1 MIMMKV
7 RITFIILAILST
19 IVCLFLAA
27 MHPTGPNT
35 VTFEQPY
42 LFTLNIIIMVLVA
55 LPSLVLAI
63 YDYMSFRISSAIL
76 QFLGAISWFFL
87 SLILSFTQFTP
98 FTLASF
104 ITSKYKKGSEGRY
117 KTQLFRTSILLFND
131 IWFAIFNF

>member
-1 MIMMKV
+1 MKV
-7 RITFIILAILST
+7 RITFIILSILST

-35 VTFEQPY
+35 ITFEQPY

-63 YDYMSFRISSAIL
+63 YESFRISSAIL

-87 SLILSFTQFTP
+87 SLILSLTQFTP

-104 ITSKYKKGSEGRY
+104 ITSII
-117 KTQLFRTSILLFND
+117 LFASTIITLSIGGKSVDKND
-131 IWFAIFNF
+131 SH

>member
-1 MIMMKV
+1 MKV

-55 LPSLVLAI
+55 SPSILVLAI

-76 QFLGAISWFFL
+76 DFSGCLLVLFS
-87 SLILSFTQFTP
+87 SLILSLTQFTP

-104 ITSKYKKGSEGRY
+104 ITSII
-117 KTQLFRTSILLFND
+117 LFGNKIIKSPSGKSVDKND
-131 IWFAIFNF
+131 SH

>member
-1 MIMMKV
+1 MMKV

-63 YDYMSFRISSAIL
+63 YDYMSFRISRGYLLVLFIIDIIAHTIYT
-76 QFLGAISWFFL
+76 FYISV
-87 SLILSFTQFTP
+87 I
-98 FTLASF
+98 
-104 ITSKYKKGSEGRY
+104 YN
-117 KTQLFRTSILLFND
+117 FNYFVRKRNYH
-131 IWFAIFNF
+131 ISYW